1 MTIVIERPVSQLRLA
16 LYAVQFLTRI
26 PVPGWVGHTPEM
38 LSRSVRYYP
47 LVGGLI
53 GLCGGVVF
61 AAASL
66 VLDPLVA
73 AVLAVTATVLVTG
86 AFHEDGLADTW
97 DGVGGGLTRER
108 VLEIMRDSRIGTYG
122 GVALLLSLL
131 LRVAALSML
140 APLAGLLALMATHA
154 LARLMIVLVTR
165 HSSYARAEGL
175 AKPVAEGIDDRDC
188 AVALVTTLAICVAAG
203 WASLLAFLL
212 AGWAAWLML
221 RLLLR
226 KVGGYTGDGLGAI
239 EQTAEVVALL
249 VFAAWLGQ
257 AA

>member
-1 MTIVIERPVSQLRLA
+1 MTIAVDRPVSQLRLA

-26 PVPGWVGHTPEM
+26 PVPAWVGHTPEM
-38 LSRSVRYYP
+38 LARSVRYYP

-73 AVLAVTATVLVTG
+73 AVLAVTTTVLVTG

-165 HSSYARAEGL
+165 YVRYARAEGL

-188 AVALVTTLAICVAAG
+188 AVALATTLAICVAAG
-203 WASLLAFLL
+203 WASLLALLL

-221 RLLLR
+221 RPLLR

-249 VFAAWLGQ
+249 VFAAWLGRG
-257 AA
+257 A